1 MLVTGFSDYGISEV
15 AHNCPELQTLS
26 LANCDSLTGA
36 SIIQLAVHCPK
47 LSTVDLTGCTSVQVL
62 VVKLVVNIVVKIVGM
77 LVVNQHRRPHLLPLC
92 VQDNA
97 VLVLV
102 KSLIH

>member
-1 MLVTGFSDYGISEV
+1 MLVTGLSDYGISEV
-15 AHNCPELQTLS
+15 AHHCPELQTLS

-47 LSTVDLTGCTSVQVL
+47 LSTVDLTGCLSVQVL
-62 VVKLVVNIVVKIVGM
+62 VVKLVVKIVGM
-77 LVVNQHRRPHLLPLC
+77 LGVTQHRRPHWLPLC
-92 VQDNA
+92 VQDDA
-97 VLVLV
+97 LLGLV